1 MHRTHWNNKVGG
13 FAAERAGS
21 EGKYKMVSKLDSSCI
36 LMMFSLSRFIAHS
49 PNFHRKNFRGSRH
62 TTVGFAVW
70 GPGNEATLAITL
82 ALCAP
87 LNNSCILLYTLV

>member
-1 MHRTHWNNKVGG
+1 MYMHRTHWNNKVGG

-36 LMMFSLSRFIAHS
+36 LVMFSLLRVIAHS
-49 PNFHRKNFRGSRH
+49 PNFHRTNFRGSRH

-70 GPGNEATLAITL
+70 EPGNEAKLAITL
-82 ALCAP
+82 T
-87 LNNSCILLYTLV
+87 SCVYL